1 VGDVAAPVVVGVET
15 GVDVGRV
22 AEPLAGIG
30 VEARGAVGL
39 DAGGVADPI
48 AGVGGEA
55 RGAAQVRHR

>member
-30 VEARGAVGL
+30 VEARGVVGR
-39 DAGGVADPI
+39 VADPI

-55 RGAAQVRHR
+55 RGAAQVRRR